1 MAWPVTASRTVYDN
15 PWITVREDA
24 VVRPDGSPG
33 TYGVV
38 SLHHEAVFV
47 VALTRA
53 EEVVLVEVDR
63 HTVGLSLELPSGG
76 TDGEETLAAAARE
89 LREETGLVADDLRV
103 IARMSSL
110 NGICEAPGRVV
121 LATGVHD
128 PGEGDRPEER
138 ELEGIRSVRAVP
150 WRELVRL
157 IATGAITDN
166 ESVAAVG
173 YAAAHL
179 GRLG

>member
-1 MAWPVTASRTVYDN
+1 MPWPVTATRTVYEN
-15 PWITVREDA
+15 AWIRVREDA

-47 VALTRA
+47 VALTRD
-53 EEVVLVEVDR
+53 EEVVLIEVDR
-63 HTVGLSLELPSGG
+63 HTVGLSLEVPSGG
-76 TDGEETLAAAARE
+76 TDGQEPLVAAARE
-89 LREETGLVADDLRV
+89 LREETGLVAGGLQV

-110 NGICEAPGRVV
+110 NGICEAPGQVV

-128 PGEGDRPEER
+128 PGEGGLPDEQA
-138 ELEGIRSVRAVP
+138 LEGIRSVRTVP
-150 WRELVRL
+150 WAELVRL
-157 IATGAITDN
+157 IGSGAITDN
-166 ESVAAVG
+166 ESVAAIG